1 MEKTCLE
8 SGDDTRSLQER
19 RLTAAIGRRFDMAIE
34 VEQYFIDEKAY
45 LSATIYKMG
54 SPLIASTA
62 SASNVASAPPSKK
75 VRRA

>member
-1 MEKTCLE
+1 
-8 SGDDTRSLQER
+8 
-19 RLTAAIGRRFDMAIE
+19 MAIE

-54 SPLIASTA
+54 SPLIAPTA